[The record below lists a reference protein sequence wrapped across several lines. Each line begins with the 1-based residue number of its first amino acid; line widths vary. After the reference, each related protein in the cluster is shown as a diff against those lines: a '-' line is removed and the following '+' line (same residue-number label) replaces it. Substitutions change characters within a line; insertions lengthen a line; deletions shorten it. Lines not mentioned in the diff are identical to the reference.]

1 MALPI
6 ASTPKYKLTVPSL
19 KKAVTYRPFL
29 VKEEKALM
37 IAQHSD
43 DSDTMIA
50 TLKSVIQ
57 SCILDPIKVDDLA
70 LFDIEYIFTQ
80 LRAKSVGETV
90 DLILKCDTC
99 TDDKASVQYT
109 VDLTKI
115 AVNVPKEHDKT
126 IPLFGD
132 VGVIMKYPS
141 LDILK
146 KIESL
151 DGNDIDAVFD
161 IICSCIEFVYN
172 SEEMFSSKDQK
183 PEEVRDFVNNLTQ
196 EQFQKLQLFFE
207 TMPKLEEQVKYT
219 CPMCKKD
226 HEKVIRGLDS
236 FF

>member
-1 MALPI
+1 MSLPI
-6 ASTPKYKLTVPSL
+6 AAAPRYKLTVPSL
-19 KKAVTYRPFL
+19 KKLVTYRPFL

-57 SCILDPIKVDDLA
+57 SCVLDPIKVDDLA

-80 LRAKSVGETV
+80 LRAKSVGENV
-90 DLILKCDTC
+90 DIILKCDTC
-99 TDDKASVQYT
+99 TDDKASVKYSI
-109 VDLTKI
+109 DLTKI
-115 AVNVPKEHDKT
+115 AVNVPKDHNKT

-151 DGNDIDAVFD
+151 DGNDIEAVFD
-161 IICSCIEFVYN
+161 IICSCIDIVYN
-172 SEEMFSSKDQK
+172 SDEMFPTKDQK
-183 PEEVRDFVNNLTQ
+183 IEEVRDFVNNLTQ
-196 EQFQKLQLFFE
+196 EQFQKLQMFFE

-219 CPMCKKD
+219 CPLCKKD
-226 HEKVIRGLDS
+226 HNKVIKGLDS

>member
-109 VDLTKI
+109 IDLTKI
-115 AVNVPKEHDKT
+115 AVNVPKEHNKT

-172 SEEMFSSKDQK
+172 SEEMFASKDQK
-183 PEEVRDFVNNLTQ
+183 IEEVRDFVNNLTQ